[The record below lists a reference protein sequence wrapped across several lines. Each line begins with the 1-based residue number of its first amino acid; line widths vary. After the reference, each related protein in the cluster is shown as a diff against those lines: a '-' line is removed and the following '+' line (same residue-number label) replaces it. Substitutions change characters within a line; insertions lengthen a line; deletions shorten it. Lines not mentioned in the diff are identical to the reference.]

1 MQGLRRLLV
10 VGIMRAWM
18 EFIRQD
24 SASVPRPT
32 GTPEAHAPGANSDRV
47 LILGSGPA
55 SGWGVSSHDLALPG
69 SLARALSARTGCG
82 ADVTLVADPFGS
94 LEGLPNLL
102 AGHALGR
109 FQAVV
114 VFVGVNDAVT
124 LTSEK
129 SWERNMGRLLRSLE
143 RDTLDST
150 NIYVMGIQPI
160 RTVPVFDSLLGSVAN
175 THARRLNVRTE
186 RVCRTVPHS
195 VYLPLTDNAF
205 IVSGRYLNS
214 TDYRLWGEFL
224 ADEMAARLDLVR
236 DRHGSNM
243 VSPVQITAPPEVEA
257 GVESHLRE
265 TRYDPVLALAQQS
278 FGTESAAFVL
288 RDHSGLRVVASV
300 GPTGVN
306 PARSDSMS
314 ATVVIQPGALVVGDT
329 ETDERFR
336 GKPYVTGPPFMRFFA
351 GFPIESPSGERI
363 GILCVFDPKPRS
375 RADTDIVL
383 LRQLALIIQHE
394 LQAIR
399 S

>member
-1 MQGLRRLLV
+1 M
-10 VGIMRAWM
+10 
-18 EFIRQD
+18 
-24 SASVPRPT
+24 
-32 GTPEAHAPGANSDRV
+32 
-47 LILGSGPA
+47 
-55 SGWGVSSHDLALPG
+55 
-69 SLARALSARTGCG
+69 
-82 ADVTLVADPFGS
+82 ADPFG
-94 LEGLPNLL
+94 LLDELPNLL
-102 AGHALGR
+102 IGQDLSR
-109 FQAVV
+109 INAVV
-114 VFVGVNDAVT
+114 VFVGVNDAVN
-124 LTSEK
+124 LTAEK
-129 SWERNMGRLLRSLE
+129 AWERNMGLLLRALE
-143 RDTLDST
+143 RETSNET
-150 NIYVMGIQPI
+150 SVYVMDIQPI
-160 RTVPVFDSLLGSVAN
+160 RSIPVFDSLLGSIAN
-175 THARRLNVRTE
+175 AHARRLTARTE
-186 RVCRTVPHS
+186 RVCRS
-195 VYLPLTDNAF
+195 ILRAVYLPLTENT
-205 IVSGRYLNS
+205 ILVSGRYRNS
-214 TDYRLWGEFL
+214 SDYRLWGEFL
-224 ADEMAARLDLVR
+224 ACEMAARLDLAH

-257 GVESHLRE
+257 GVESHF
-265 TRYDPVLALAQQS
+265 DPVLALAQQS

-288 RDHSGLRVVASV
+288 RDHSGLRVVASA

-383 LRQLALIIQHE
+383 LRQLALMIQHE

>member
-10 VGIMRAWM
+10 VGIMRAWVKLAL
-18 EFIRQD
+18 QD

-32 GTPEAHAPGANSDRV
+32 GPPQAHSPGTNSDRV
-47 LILGSGPA
+47 LILGGGPA
-55 SGWGVSSHDLALPG
+55 SGWGVTSHDLALPG
-69 SLARALSARTGCG
+69 SLARALSTRTGRG
-82 ADVTLVADPFGS
+82 TDVSLVADPFG
-94 LEGLPNLL
+94 LLDELPNLL
-102 AGHALGR
+102 IGQDLSR
-109 FQAVV
+109 INAVV
-114 VFVGVNDAVT
+114 VFVGVNDAVN
-124 LTSEK
+124 LTAEK
-129 SWERNMGRLLRSLE
+129 AWERNMGLLLRALE
-143 RDTLDST
+143 RETSNET
-150 NIYVMGIQPI
+150 SVYVMDIQPI
-160 RTVPVFDSLLGSVAN
+160 RSIPVFDSLLGSIAN
-175 THARRLNVRTE
+175 AHARRLTARTE
-186 RVCRTVPHS
+186 RVCRS
-195 VYLPLTDNAF
+195 ILRAVYLPLTENT
-205 IVSGRYLNS
+205 ILVSGRYRNS
-214 TDYRLWGEFL
+214 SDYRLWGEFL
-224 ADEMAARLDLVR
+224 ACEMAARLDLAH

-257 GVESHLRE
+257 GVESHF
-265 TRYDPVLALAQQS
+265 DPVLALAQQS

-288 RDHSGLRVVASV
+288 RDHSGLRVVASA

-383 LRQLALIIQHE
+383 LRQLALMIQHE

>member
-10 VGIMRAWM
+10 VGIMRAWVKLAL
-18 EFIRQD
+18 QD

-32 GTPEAHAPGANSDRV
+32 GPPQAHSPGTNSDRV
-47 LILGSGPA
+47 LILGGGPA
-55 SGWGVSSHDLALPG
+55 SGWGVTSHDLALPG
-69 SLARALSARTGCG
+69 SLARALSTRTGRG
-82 ADVTLVADPFGS
+82 TDVSLVADPFG
-94 LEGLPNLL
+94 LLDELPNLL
-102 AGHALGR
+102 IGQDLSR
-109 FQAVV
+109 INAVV
-114 VFVGVNDAVT
+114 VFVGVNDAVN
-124 LTSEK
+124 LTAEK
-129 SWERNMGRLLRSLE
+129 AWERNMGLLLRALE
-143 RDTLDST
+143 RETSNET
-150 NIYVMGIQPI
+150 SVYVMDIQPI
-160 RTVPVFDSLLGSVAN
+160 RSIPVFDSLLGSIAN
-175 THARRLNVRTE
+175 AHARRLTARTE
-186 RVCRTVPHS
+186 RVCRS
-195 VYLPLTDNAF
+195 ILRAVYLPLTENT
-205 IVSGRYLNS
+205 ILVSGRYRNS
-214 TDYRLWGEFL
+214 SDYRLWGEFL
-224 ADEMAARLDLVR
+224 ACEMAARLDLAH

-265 TRYDPVLALAQQS
+265 TRFDPVLALAQQS

-288 RDHSGLRVVASV
+288 RDHSGLRVVASA

-383 LRQLALIIQHE
+383 LRQLALMIQHE